1 MSAYRPINCESV
13 VAHLLEY
20 LDGELDAATL
30 ARIERHLAQCREC
43 CSRAEFE
50 RALRHRLRDLGE
62 PAAPERLTRR
72 IRALLEAF

>member
-1 MSAYRPINCESV
+1 MSAYRPINCEAV

-20 LDGELDAATL
+20 IDGELDAATL
-30 ARIERHLAQCREC
+30 TRIERHLA
-43 CSRAEFE
+43 RAEFE
-50 RALRHRLRDLGE
+50 GALRKRLRDLGE